1 MSSGSQDGKVSF
13 RRLCNSHLLI
23 FVLLSTSHLLIF
35 ILQCISHIC
44 NSYLH
49 ISLLLII
56 SFLYFCLPLFLSY
69 CHLCSYLYLSFSNL
83 SSCTTPYH
91 IFLIF
96 VFLCIILFHIVT
108 YALFIIP
115 YSSLYHF
122 DHINERVLHGEID
135 EVQLATKMKGKARM
149 PSRERSKLHLCIQP
163 QCQWQ
168 GCMNL
173 FWS

>member
-108 YALFIIP
+108 QGTFQKLLCGFCPLRGGGVPPLSA
-115 YSSLYHF
+115 
-122 DHINERVLHGEID
+122 
-135 EVQLATKMKGKARM
+135 KGFF
-149 PSRERSKLHLCIQP
+149 
-163 QCQWQ
+163 WQ
-168 GCMNL
+168 MI
-173 FWS
+173 FR